1 MDKTKNYYKYFLLT
15 SLTMSFLIYLCFNN
29 WIENLSIII
38 FTLSITLIYSLY
50 KKKQYLSIIKSL
62 IIIIIIYIL
71 IFIILFIN
79 KVQIPKNI
87 PTINN
92 ANNKVAV
99 ILVYSGEDSM
109 YSTTNQITRLLLL
122 NNKKDILFYP
132 IKLYENK
139 LLYNKI
145 GKSQYKNK
153 TKEFYHKLSNEI
165 EDTYK
170 VYMGYLYDDKYLE
183 KEILNIVKEGYQKII
198 VVPMFLDDNYNVLN
212 LKKRMEDFKL
222 YNYGIEYKYIDTLW
236 KSESLVDSYIQK
248 IKLNFKNINK
258 SGINLVGIDKDIIDE
273 DKSESIKQNILFRN
287 KIKEK
292 LITEFNIDPSL
303 IKLSWY
309 NDLSPDFISKNME
322 LFEYGISELI
332 IIPVNVES
340 SDLIKY
346 DIYHNSIKTS
356 ELPEGVKVKV
366 IDGFVNDNNMV
377 KDIIKKIEYIDMQK
391 WKN

>member
-1 MDKTKNYYKYFLLT
+1 MDAEYFL
-15 SLTMSFLIYLCFNN
+15 
-29 WIENLSIII
+29 NL
-38 FTLSITLIYSLY
+38 L
-50 KKKQYLSIIKSL
+50 
-62 IIIIIIYIL
+62 
-71 IFIILFIN
+71 FIILFIN
-79 KVQIPKNI
+79 KIEIPKSI
-87 PTINN
+87 PIINN
-92 ANNKVAV
+92 ANNETAV
-99 ILVYSGEDSM
+99 LLVYSGEDPM
-109 YSTTNQITRLLLL
+109 YSTKNQITRLLLL
-122 NNKKDILFYP
+122 KNKKNILLYP
-132 IKLYENK
+132 FELYKNK

-153 TKEFYHKLSNEI
+153 TKEFHEKLYNEI

-170 VYMGYLYDDKYLE
+170 LYMGYLYNDKYLE

-198 VVPMFLDDNYNVLN
+198 VVPMFLDDNYNMLN
-212 LKKRMEDFKL
+212 LKKRIEDLKL
-222 YNYGIEYKYIDTLW
+222 YNYGVEYKYIDTFW

-258 SGINLVGIDKDIIDE
+258 LGINLVGIDKAIIDE
-273 DKSESIKQNILFRN
+273 DKNESIKQNILFRD

-292 LITEFNIDPSL
+292 LIKELNIDPSL

-332 IIPVNVES
+332 IVPVNIES
-340 SDLIKY
+340 SDLIEY
-346 DIYHNSIKTS
+346 DIYENSLKTS
-356 ELPEGVKVKV
+356 ELPEGVKLKV

-377 KDIIKKIEYIDMQK
+377 KDIIKKIEYIDIQK

>member
-1 MDKTKNYYKYFLLT
+1 M
-15 SLTMSFLIYLCFNN
+15 
-29 WIENLSIII
+29 
-38 FTLSITLIYSLY
+38 
-50 KKKQYLSIIKSL
+50 
-62 IIIIIIYIL
+62 
-71 IFIILFIN
+71 N

-87 PTINN
+87 PKINN
-92 ANNKVAV
+92 ANNKTSV

-109 YSTTNQITRLLLL
+109 YSTTNQITRILLQK
-122 NNKKDILFYP
+122 NKKDILFYP

-153 TKEFYHKLSNEI
+153 TKEFYNKLCNEI
-165 EDTYK
+165 EDDYK
-170 VYMGYLYDDKYLE
+170 VYMGYLYDDRYLE

-212 LKKRMEDFKL
+212 LKKRIEDLKL

-236 KSESLVDSYIQK
+236 KSESLVDSYIEK

-273 DKSESIKQNILFRN
+273 NKGESIKQNILFRN

-292 LITEFNIDPSL
+292 LITELNIDPSL

-332 IIPVNVES
+332 ILPVNVES

-346 DIYHNSIKTS
+346 DIYHHSIKTS